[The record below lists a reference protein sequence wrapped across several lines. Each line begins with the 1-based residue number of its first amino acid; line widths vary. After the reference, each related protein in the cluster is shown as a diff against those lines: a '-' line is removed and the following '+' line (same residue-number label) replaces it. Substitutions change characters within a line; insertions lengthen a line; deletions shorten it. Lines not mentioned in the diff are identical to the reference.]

1 MYDFQNASERHLQDA
16 ELLFTQAPKRLANAS
31 HFFGL
36 SAECSLKA
44 IAQKLKPSTKFGGRN
59 GLGHIPKLFSELKN
73 VFPEIGS
80 NPDLVR
86 HMASIQPKFANWNVA
101 QRYASKTIFIEA
113 TVADEQAG
121 SNAAHLLMS
130 NCMMGLI

>member
-1 MYDFQNASERHLQDA
+1 MDDYQNASERHLQDA
-16 ELLFTQAPKRLANAS
+16 KLLFTQAPKRLANAS
-31 HFFGL
+31 HLFGL

-44 IAQKLKPSTKFGGRN
+44 IARKFKPSAKFGGAN
-59 GLGHIPKLFSELKN
+59 GHIPGLFAELQN
-73 VFPEIGS
+73 VSPMIGS

-86 HMASIQPKFANWNVA
+86 HIASIRPQFANWNVA
-101 QRYASKTIFIEA
+101 QRYASQTTFGEG

-121 SNAAHLLMS
+121 SNAVYLLMS